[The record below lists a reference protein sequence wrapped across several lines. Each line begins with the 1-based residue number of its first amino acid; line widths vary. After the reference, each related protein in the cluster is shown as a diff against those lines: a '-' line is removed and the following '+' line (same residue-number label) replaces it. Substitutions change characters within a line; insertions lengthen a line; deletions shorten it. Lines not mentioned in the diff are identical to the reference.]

1 MDKTLLFVGL
11 FRLSVVSTLS
21 KQVLTTSIIN
31 PNIVI
36 IAQSQIFVKF
46 ILQYCVLDLSPQIT
60 IRNKLI
66 ILQII

>member
-46 ILQYCVLDLSPQIT
+46 ILQYC
-60 IRNKLI
+60 K
-66 ILQII
+66 